1 MNFKIFEKTN
11 SLFFIIYLY
20 FDKISLKKLSHHLQ
34 ICARYNYK
42 VAQLQNYK
50 VAQNNY
56 KVAQKLQSC
65 AKITKLRI
73 TAVLKTSN
81 RIKSCFLTFFHNGK
95 KIAKY
100 APGIDMTI
108 HFLRFRDAQKH
119 VFLSDLHVLTWCC

>member
-1 MNFKIFEKTN
+1 MNFKIFEKTK
-11 SLFFIIYLY
+11 SLFFIIYLH

-65 AKITKLRI
+65 AKITKLCI
-73 TAVLKTSN
+73 TALQKMLPT
-81 RIKSCFLTFFHNGK
+81 IYCFLDCFSQTYFSFTFTFLILPVNGCLIDDENGYEELKIIRNFK
-95 KIAKY
+95 KPKK
-100 APGIDMTI
+100 G
-108 HFLRFRDAQKH
+108 
-119 VFLSDLHVLTWCC
+119 